1 MNEVYL
7 QAVQV
12 KKPIS
17 LALARL
23 KAQQYIKN
31 KKKTF
36 VEETEDCFRFRNL
49 PKVYFSSVGLKP
61 INEEISL
68 LVGHLN
74 AKGTGA
80 SGVETTERADG
91 S

>member
-1 MNEVYL
+1 MGEIYL
-7 QAVQV
+7 HAVQV

-36 VEETEDCFRFRNL
+36 YEETEDYFRFRNL
-49 PKVYFSSVGLKP
+49 PKQYFSSLGQKP
-61 INEEISL
+61 INEEIL
-68 LVGHLN
+68 LVVGTLN
-74 AKGTGA
+74 EKGTGA
-80 SGVETTERADG
+80 STVETTEGTNG